1 MSFVNLSVE
10 RTYEYTLSL
19 CTTQQQASSNL
30 QASKQ
35 SRSESKNTQ
44 RECVFFAKRR
54 RLFTTPKGR
63 VNSQKQYTLW
73 VGIFYEWGIETEL
86 NQIVKIDKIDKIDT
100 LSFDKIRVKNIIKIY
115 EFLYIYII
123 YKYY

>member
-1 MSFVNLSVE
+1 MNFPYPLTV
-10 RTYEYTLSL
+10 

-54 RLFTTPKGR
+54 RLFTTPKGQ
-63 VNSQKQYTLW
+63 NNKQT
-73 VGIFYEWGIETEL
+73 
-86 NQIVKIDKIDKIDT
+86 N
-100 LSFDKIRVKNIIKIY
+100 
-115 EFLYIYII
+115 
-123 YKYY
+123 

>member
-1 MSFVNLSVE
+1 MLFVNLSVE
-10 RTYEYTLSL
+10 RTHEPCVPTDCGAKLQHFEMVLEVCGGLSWKCRFNVVFCGLLLCLFGHGMPCSYIAEYTLSL

-63 VNSQKQYTLW
+63 VNSQNYYTL
-73 VGIFYEWGIETEL
+73 
-86 NQIVKIDKIDKIDT
+86 
-100 LSFDKIRVKNIIKIY
+100 
-115 EFLYIYII
+115 
-123 YKYY
+123 